1 MIARSP
7 WRTLLYDRLA
17 DASFNGEV
25 IDLGGSRKS
34 KYTNDFKGDF
44 KLTVANFESEA
55 PGDIVLNLEQPFNI
69 ASAQYDTVLCVNVLE
84 HIFNYQNV
92 ISETYRILKPGGQAI
107 FAVPFLI
114 QVHPSPHDHWRF
126 TGETL
131 ERLFTEVGFTSVV
144 VEPIGTGV
152 CSAIAQMMSNLLHFK
167 LLRKLANL
175 VAFTGDKLIA
185 RFYKK
190 PTFSKEFYTLGYV
203 VTAMK

>member
-17 DASFNGEV
+17 KITLKGEV

-34 KYTNDFKGDF
+34 AYTNDFKGDF
-44 KLTVANFESEA
+44 KLTVANFEGDA
-55 PGDIVLNLEQPFNI
+55 PGDIAIDLEQPFAI
-69 ASAQYDTVLCVNVLE
+69 SSQQYDHVLCINVLE

-92 ISETYRILKPGGQAI
+92 ISETHRILKSGGGAT

-131 ERLFTEVGFTSVV
+131 QRLFTEAGFTSVT

-152 CSAIAQMMSNLLHFK
+152 FGAVAQLKYGILHFPILRNVERFVAETLDR
-167 LLRKLANL
+167 LLSPLNKKNL
-175 VAFTGDKLIA
+175 
-185 RFYKK
+185 Y
-190 PTFSKEFYTLGYV
+190 SKEYYPLGYL
-203 VTAMK
+203 VTARK